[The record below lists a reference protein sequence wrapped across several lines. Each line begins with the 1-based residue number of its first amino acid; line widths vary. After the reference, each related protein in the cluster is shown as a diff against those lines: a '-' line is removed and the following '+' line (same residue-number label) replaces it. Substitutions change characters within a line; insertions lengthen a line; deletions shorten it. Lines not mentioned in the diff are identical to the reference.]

1 MIEEK
6 LNYTKEAFLLPL
18 NLIFLITAM
27 VVTFFTIGTEP
38 LGTLI
43 PTFAMAAELLYL
55 GIMPRQERFRRAV
68 KAQAAAEHA
77 KAPSDKDVFKLLS
90 KQNQKRHYRIRHLEK
105 SIKANYAKLGYAS
118 QGLLDSHVQKLNG
131 LLDSHLNLLH
141 SQERY
146 RRFSRTTSEREV
158 AEAIEAITGEID
170 DDPPKVQAIKRRRL
184 GILERRLE
192 KFKKTKENLEV
203 IEAQL
208 ETIEDVTKYIH
219 EQSLTMSNPEEITF
233 QLDTLLSEVEE
244 TQAAVEEVEAVFA
257 SPTDLLG
264 DMDTF
269 EVETEN
275 EAQPQHEPDVRDAS
289 SRV

>member
-1 MIEEK
+1 MNDQK
-6 LNYTKEAFLLPL
+6 VNYTKEAFLLPL
-18 NLIFLITAM
+18 NLVFLISAM
-27 VVTFFTIGTEP
+27 VVTFFTIGSEP

-68 KAQAAAEHA
+68 KSQQVAEYA
-77 KAPSDKDVFKLLS
+77 KPPSEKDVFRLLS
-90 KQNQKRHYRIRHLEK
+90 KTNQKRYIRMRNLEK
-105 SIKANYAKLGYAS
+105 SIKSNYAKLGYAS

-131 LLDSHLNLLH
+131 LLDSHLQLLH

-158 AEAIEAITGEID
+158 AESIEEIRREID
-170 DDPPKVQAIKRRRL
+170 DDPPKVQAIKRRRM

-192 KFKKTKENLEV
+192 KFKKTKENLQV

-233 QLDTLLSEVEE
+233 QLDTLLTEVEE

-257 SPTDLLG
+257 SPTDLLS

-269 EVETEN
+269 EFDSE
-275 EAQPQHEPDVRDAS
+275 RDREQADPEQERTRLS
-289 SRV
+289 N

>member
-1 MIEEK
+1 MSDQK
-6 LNYTKEAFLLPL
+6 VNFTKEAFLLPM
-18 NLIFLITAM
+18 NLVFLISAM
-27 VVTFFTIGTEP
+27 VATFFIIGMEP

-55 GIMPRQERFRRAV
+55 GIMPRQERFQRAV
-68 KAQAAAEHA
+68 KALAVAEHS
-77 KAPSDKDVFKLLS
+77 KPPSEKDVFRLLS
-90 KQNQKRHYRIRHLEK
+90 KPNQKRYIRMRNLEK
-105 SIKANYAKLGYAS
+105 LIKVNYAKLGYAS

-131 LLDSHLNLLH
+131 LLDSHLNQLH

-146 RRFSRTTSEREV
+146 RRFSQTASENDV
-158 AEAIEAITGEID
+158 ANAIEEILGEID
-170 DDPPKVQAIKRRRL
+170 SNSPKVQAIKRRRL
-184 GILERRLE
+184 GILERRLD

-233 QLDTLLSEVEE
+233 QLDTLLTEVEE

-257 SPTDLLG
+257 SPTDLLS

-269 EVETEN
+269 EIESTKD
-275 EAQPQHEPDVRDAS
+275 ASEPDPERT
-289 SRV
+289 RLNT

>member
-1 MIEEK
+1 MSEEK
-6 LNYTKEAFLLPL
+6 VNFTKEAFLLPM
-18 NLIFLITAM
+18 NLVFLISAM
-27 VVTFFTIGTEP
+27 VTTFFIMGVEP

-68 KAQAAAEHA
+68 KAQAVAEHS
-77 KAPSDKDVFKLLS
+77 KPPSEKDVFRLLS
-90 KQNQKRHYRIRHLEK
+90 KPNQKRYIRMRNLEK
-105 SIKANYAKLGYAS
+105 LIKVNYSKLGYAS

-146 RRFSRTTSEREV
+146 RRFSQTASERDV
-158 AEAIEAITGEID
+158 VDAIEEILAEID
-170 DDPPKVQAIKRRRL
+170 SNSPKVQAIKRRRL
-184 GILERRLE
+184 SILDRRLE

-233 QLDTLLSEVEE
+233 QLDTLLTEVEE

-257 SPTDLLG
+257 SPTDLLS

-269 EVETEN
+269 GTESTEDTS
-275 EAQPQHEPDVRDAS
+275 EADQERT
-289 SRV
+289 RLNT

>member
-1 MIEEK
+1 MSEQK
-6 LNYTKEAFLLPL
+6 VNFTKEAFLLPA
-18 NLIFLITAM
+18 NLVFLIAAM
-27 VVTFFTIGTEP
+27 VATFFIIGTEP

-68 KAQAAAEHA
+68 KAQAVAEHS
-77 KAPSDKDVFKLLS
+77 KPPSERDVFRLLS
-90 KQNQKRHYRIRHLEK
+90 KPNQKRYIRMRNLEK
-105 SIKANYAKLGYAS
+105 LIKTNYAKLGYAS
-118 QGLLDSHVQKLNG
+118 QGLLDSHVHKLNG

-146 RRFSRTTSEREV
+146 RRFSQTTSERDV
-158 AEAIEAITGEID
+158 AQAIEEILGEID
-170 DDPPKVQAIKRRRL
+170 SNPPKVQAIKRRRL
-184 GILERRLE
+184 GILERRLD

-233 QLDTLLSEVEE
+233 QLDTLLTEVEE

-269 EVETEN
+269 EIESTE
-275 EAQPQHEPDVRDAS
+275 EEPESDQERT
-289 SRV
+289 RLNT

>member
-1 MIEEK
+1 MSEQK
-6 LNYTKEAFLLPL
+6 VNFTKEAFLLPM
-18 NLIFLITAM
+18 NLVFLITAM
-27 VVTFFTIGTEP
+27 MVTFFAIGSDP
-38 LGTLI
+38 LGMLI

-55 GIMPRQERFRRAV
+55 GIMPRQERFRRIVRSQAV
-68 KAQAAAEHA
+68 AEHA
-77 KAPSDKDVFKLLS
+77 KPPSEKDVFRLLS
-90 KQNQKRHYRIRHLEK
+90 KPNQKRYIRMRNLEK
-105 SIKANYAKLGYAS
+105 SIKVNYAKLGYAS

-146 RRFSRTTSEREV
+146 RRFSQTTSEREV
-158 AEAIEAITGEID
+158 AESIEAILREID
-170 DDPPKVQAIKRRRL
+170 DDPPKVQSIKRRRL
-184 GILERRLE
+184 GILERRLD

-203 IEAQL
+203 IEAQM

-233 QLDTLLSEVEE
+233 QLDTLLTEVEE

-257 SPTDLLG
+257 SPADLLG

-269 EVETEN
+269 EVKSAEEETEQDQ
-275 EAQPQHEPDVRDAS
+275 ERTRLGS
-289 SRV
+289 

>member
-1 MIEEK
+1 MSEPK
-6 LNYTKEAFLLPL
+6 VNYTKEAFLLPI

-27 VVTFFTIGTEP
+27 AITFFTIGTEP
-38 LGTLI
+38 WGSLI

-55 GIMPRQERFRRAV
+55 GIMPRQEKFRRAV

-77 KAPSDKDVFKLLS
+77 KPPSEKDVFRLLA
-90 KQNQKRHYRIRHLEK
+90 KANQKRYIRMRNLEK

-118 QGLLDSHVQKLNG
+118 QGLLDSHVQKLTG

-146 RRFSRTTSEREV
+146 RRFSQTTSEREV
-158 AEAIEAITGEID
+158 VEAIESIRNEID
-170 DDPPKVQAIKRRRL
+170 SDPPKVQAIKRRRL

-257 SPTDLLG
+257 SPADLLG
-264 DMDTF
+264 DMDTY
-269 EVETEN
+269 
-275 EAQPQHEPDVRDAS
+275 EAEEPDELATEADPERTRES
-289 SRV
+289 T

>member
-1 MIEEK
+1 MSNEN

-18 NLIFLITAM
+18 NLVFLICAM

-38 LGTLI
+38 LGSLI
-43 PTFAMAAELLYL
+43 PTFALAAELLYL
-55 GIMPRQERFRRAV
+55 GILPRQERFRKAV
-68 KAQAAAEHA
+68 RAQAAAEHA
-77 KAPSDKDVFKLLS
+77 KRPSEKDVFRSLTKS
-90 KQNQKRHYRIRHLEK
+90 NQKRYIRMRNLEK

-118 QGLLDSHVQKLNG
+118 QGLLDSHVHKLNG
-131 LLDSHLNLLH
+131 LLDSHLNLLQT
-141 SQERY
+141 QERY
-146 RRFSRTTSEREV
+146 LRFSQSASERDV
-158 AEAIEAITGEID
+158 ASSIESIRAELSS
-170 DDPPKVQAIKRRRL
+170 DPPKVQAIKKRRL

-244 TQAAVEEVEAVFA
+244 TQAAVEEVEEVFA

-264 DMDTF
+264 DIDSYEMEDSDSPDRERTQL
-269 EVETEN
+269 EN
-275 EAQPQHEPDVRDAS
+275 
-289 SRV
+289 

>member
-1 MIEEK
+1 MSNEN

-18 NLIFLITAM
+18 NLVFLISAM

-38 LGTLI
+38 LGSLI
-43 PTFAMAAELLYL
+43 PTFALAAELLYL
-55 GIMPRQERFRRAV
+55 GIFPRQERFRRAV
-68 KAQAAAEHA
+68 RAQAAAEHA
-77 KAPSDKDVFKLLS
+77 KRPSEKDVFRALTKS
-90 KQNQKRHYRIRHLEK
+90 NQKRYIRMRNLEK

-131 LLDSHLNLLH
+131 LLDSHLNLLQT
-141 SQERY
+141 QERY
-146 RRFSRTTSEREV
+146 LRFSQSASERDV
-158 AEAIEAITGEID
+158 AASIESIRAELAN
-170 DDPPKVQAIKRRRL
+170 DPPKVQSIKKRRL

-244 TQAAVEEVEAVFA
+244 TQAAVEEIEEVFA

-264 DMDTF
+264 DIDTYDIGDS
-269 EVETEN
+269 ETPDRARTRLEN
-275 EAQPQHEPDVRDAS
+275 
-289 SRV
+289 

>member
-1 MIEEK
+1 MSEQK
-6 LNYTKEAFLLPL
+6 VNFTKEAFLLPM
-18 NLIFLITAM
+18 NLIFLISAM
-27 VVTFFTIGTEP
+27 VPYFIIGNEP

-43 PTFAMAAELLYL
+43 LTFAMAAELLYL

-68 KAQAAAEHA
+68 RAQAAAEHA
-77 KAPSDKDVFKLLS
+77 KPPSEKDVFRLLS
-90 KQNQKRHYRIRHLEK
+90 KPNQKRYIRMRNLEK
-105 SIKANYAKLGYAS
+105 LIKANYAKLGYAS

-146 RRFSRTTSEREV
+146 RRFSQTTSEREV
-158 AEAIEAITGEID
+158 ADSIEEILREID
-170 DDPPKVQAIKRRRL
+170 SNPPKVQAIKRRRL

-233 QLDTLLSEVEE
+233 QLDTLLTEVEE

-257 SPTDLLG
+257 SPTDLLS

-269 EVETEN
+269 EVESTE
-275 EAQPQHEPDVRDAS
+275 AAAGPDQERT
-289 SRV
+289 RLNT

>member
-1 MIEEK
+1 MTEQK
-6 LNYTKEAFLLPL
+6 VNFTKEAFLLPM
-18 NLIFLITAM
+18 NLIFLISAM
-27 VVTFFTIGTEP
+27 VATFFIIGTEP

-43 PTFAMAAELLYL
+43 PTFAMAVELLYL

-68 KAQAAAEHA
+68 KAQAVAEHV
-77 KAPSDKDVFKLLS
+77 KPPSEKDVFRLLS
-90 KQNQKRHYRIRHLEK
+90 KPNQKRYIRMRNLEK
-105 SIKANYAKLGYAS
+105 LIKANYAKLGYAS

-146 RRFSRTTSEREV
+146 RRFSQTASERDV
-158 AEAIEAITGEID
+158 AESIEEILSEID
-170 DDPPKVQAIKRRRL
+170 SNPPKVQAIKRRRL

-233 QLDTLLSEVEE
+233 QLDTLLTEVEE

-257 SPTDLLG
+257 SPADLLS
-264 DMDTF
+264 DMDMF
-269 EVETEN
+269 EVEAAEDK
-275 EAQPQHEPDVRDAS
+275 AEPDQERT
-289 SRV
+289 RTT

>member
-1 MIEEK
+1 MSNEN

-18 NLIFLITAM
+18 NLVFLISAM
-27 VVTFFTIGTEP
+27 VVTFFAIGTDAM
-38 LGTLI
+38 GSLI
-43 PTFAMAAELLYL
+43 PTFALAAELLYL
-55 GIMPRQERFRRAV
+55 GIVPRQERFRRAV
-68 KAQAAAEHA
+68 RAQAAAEHA
-77 KAPSDKDVFKLLS
+77 KRPSEKDVFRALTKS
-90 KQNQKRHYRIRHLEK
+90 NQKRYIRMRNLEK

-131 LLDSHLNLLH
+131 LLDSHLNLLQT
-141 SQERY
+141 QERY
-146 RRFSRTTSEREV
+146 LRFSQSASERDV
-158 AEAIEAITGEID
+158 AASIESIRSELAN
-170 DDPPKVQAIKRRRL
+170 DPPKVQSIKKRRL

-244 TQAAVEEVEAVFA
+244 TQAAVEEVEEVFA

-264 DMDTF
+264 DIDTYDI
-269 EVETEN
+269 EDSETPDRARTRLEN
-275 EAQPQHEPDVRDAS
+275 
-289 SRV
+289 

>member
-1 MIEEK
+1 MNDVK
-6 LNYTKEAFLLPL
+6 VNYTKEAFLLPL
-18 NLIFLITAM
+18 NLVFLITAM
-27 VVTFFTIGTEP
+27 VVTFFTIGSDP

-77 KAPSDKDVFKLLS
+77 KPPSEKDVFRLLS
-90 KQNQKRHYRIRHLEK
+90 KANQKRYIRMRNLEK

-141 SQERY
+141 AQERY
-146 RRFSRTTSEREV
+146 RRFSQTTSEQDV
-158 AEAIEAITGEID
+158 AESIEDIQAQIET
-170 DDPPKVQAIKRRRL
+170 DPPKVQAIKKRRL

-233 QLDTLLSEVEE
+233 QLDTLLTEVEE

-257 SPTDLLG
+257 SPADLLG

-269 EVETEN
+269 DLETSDETR
-275 EAQPQHEPDVRDAS
+275 ESDAE
-289 SRV
+289 RTRLKH

>member
-1 MIEEK
+1 MSNEN

-18 NLIFLITAM
+18 NLVFLISAM

-38 LGTLI
+38 LVSLI
-43 PTFAMAAELLYL
+43 PTFALAAELLYL
-55 GIMPRQERFRRAV
+55 GILPRQERFRRAV
-68 KAQAAAEHA
+68 RAQAAAEHA
-77 KAPSDKDVFKLLS
+77 KRPSEKDVFRALTKS
-90 KQNQKRHYRIRHLEK
+90 NQKRYIRMRNLEK

-131 LLDSHLNLLH
+131 LLDSHLNLLQT
-141 SQERY
+141 QERY
-146 RRFSRTTSEREV
+146 LRFSQSASERDV
-158 AEAIEAITGEID
+158 AASIESIRAELAN
-170 DDPPKVQAIKRRRL
+170 DPPKVQSIKKRRL

-244 TQAAVEEVEAVFA
+244 TQAAVEEIEEVFA

-264 DMDTF
+264 DIDTYDI
-269 EVETEN
+269 EDSET
-275 EAQPQHEPDVRDAS
+275 PDRARTRLDN
-289 SRV
+289 

>member
-1 MIEEK
+1 MSDQK

-18 NLIFLITAM
+18 NLVFLISAM
-27 VVTFFTIGTEP
+27 VITFFTIGTEP
-38 LGTLI
+38 IGALI

-68 KAQAAAEHA
+68 KAQQVAEHA
-77 KAPSDKDVFKLLS
+77 KPPSEKDVFRLLS
-90 KQNQKRHYRIRHLEK
+90 KTNQKRYIRMRNLEK
-105 SIKANYAKLGYAS
+105 SIKSNYTKLGYAS

-131 LLDSHLNLLH
+131 LLDSHLKLLH

-146 RRFSRTTSEREV
+146 RRFSQTTSEREV
-158 AEAIEAITGEID
+158 AEAIEVVRVEIEN
-170 DDPPKVQAIKRRRL
+170 DPPKVQAIKRRRL

-203 IEAQL
+203 IDAQL

-233 QLDTLLSEVEE
+233 QLDTLLTEVEE

-257 SPTDLLG
+257 SPADLLS

-269 EVETEN
+269 EIESTEKA
-275 EAQPQHEPDVRDAS
+275 EEPEQERTRLGS
-289 SRV
+289 

>member
-1 MIEEK
+1 MSNEN

-18 NLIFLITAM
+18 NLVFLISAM

-38 LGTLI
+38 PWSLI
-43 PTFAMAAELLYL
+43 PTFALAAELLYL
-55 GIMPRQERFRRAV
+55 GILPRQERFRRAV
-68 KAQAAAEHA
+68 RAQAAAEHA
-77 KAPSDKDVFKLLS
+77 KRPSEKDVFRALTKS
-90 KQNQKRHYRIRHLEK
+90 NQKRYIRMRNLEK

-131 LLDSHLNLLH
+131 LLDSHLNLLQT
-141 SQERY
+141 QERY
-146 RRFSRTTSEREV
+146 LRFSQSASERDV
-158 AEAIEAITGEID
+158 AASIESIRAELAT
-170 DDPPKVQAIKRRRL
+170 DPPKVQSIKKRRL

-244 TQAAVEEVEAVFA
+244 TQAAVEESEEVFA

-264 DMDTF
+264 DIDTYDI
-269 EVETEN
+269 EDSETPDRARTQLEN
-275 EAQPQHEPDVRDAS
+275 
-289 SRV
+289 

>member
-1 MIEEK
+1 MSEQKI
-6 LNYTKEAFLLPL
+6 NFTKEAFLLPM
-18 NLIFLITAM
+18 NLIFLISAM
-27 VVTFFTIGTEP
+27 AATLFIMDSD
-38 LGTLI
+38 LLATLI
-43 PTFAMAAELLYL
+43 PTFAMAAELFYL

-68 KAQAAAEHA
+68 RARAAAEHA
-77 KAPSDKDVFKLLS
+77 RLPSEKDVFRLLS
-90 KQNQKRHYRIRHLEK
+90 KPNQKRYIRMRNLEK
-105 SIKANYAKLGYAS
+105 LIKINYAKLGYAS

-146 RRFSRTTSEREV
+146 RRFSQTASEHDV
-158 AEAIEAITGEID
+158 AESIEEILAEID
-170 DDPPKVQAIKRRRL
+170 SNSPKVQAIKRRRL
-184 GILERRLE
+184 GILERRLD

-233 QLDTLLSEVEE
+233 QLDTLLTEVEE

-257 SPTDLLG
+257 SPADLLS

-269 EVETEN
+269 EVESTEN
-275 EAQPQHEPDVRDAS
+275 AAGPDQART
-289 SRV
+289 RLNT

>member
-1 MIEEK
+1 MSNEN

-18 NLIFLITAM
+18 NLVFLISAM

-38 LGTLI
+38 LGSLI
-43 PTFAMAAELLYL
+43 PTFALAAELLYL
-55 GIMPRQERFRRAV
+55 GILPRQERFRRAV
-68 KAQAAAEHA
+68 RAQAAAEHA
-77 KAPSDKDVFKLLS
+77 KRPSEKDVFRALTKS
-90 KQNQKRHYRIRHLEK
+90 NQKRYIRMRNLEK

-131 LLDSHLNLLH
+131 LLDSHLNLLQT
-141 SQERY
+141 QERY
-146 RRFSRTTSEREV
+146 LRFSQSASERDV
-158 AEAIEAITGEID
+158 ASSIESIRAELAT
-170 DDPPKVQAIKRRRL
+170 DPPKVQSIKKRRL

-244 TQAAVEEVEAVFA
+244 TQAAVEESEEVFA
-257 SPTDLLG
+257 SPTDLLS
-264 DMDTF
+264 DIDTYDI
-269 EVETEN
+269 EDSETPDRARTQLEN
-275 EAQPQHEPDVRDAS
+275 
-289 SRV
+289 